1 MNKAELVEVAAK
13 EAGITK
19 TAADKVLTA
28 IMGAVVDAV
37 TRGESV
43 TLVNF
48 GTFKLSSRAKRN
60 GKNPRNGAALV
71 IPAATVPRFTPGAGF
86 KAAVSDAT
94 AGK

>member
-1 MNKAELVEVAAK
+1 MNKAELVEVAAR

-19 TAADKVLTA
+19 TAADKALTA
-28 IMGAVVDAV
+28 IMEAVIGAV

-48 GTFKLSSRAKRN
+48 GTFKLASRAERN
-60 GKNPRNGAALV
+60 GKNPRTGASLT

-86 KAAVSDAT
+86 KAAVAT
-94 AGK
+94 K